1 MAYNAKLIQSRPNTV
16 VEFFAPSADTIAKLD
31 QFKSEGKITSYT
43 LNELDGDFKRTDTVV
58 YNTEADY
65 SACTADSVL
74 TESTNARATHCT
86 NNGISFSLEIGE

>member
-16 VEFFAPSADTIAKLD
+16 VEFWSPSAETIAKLD

-58 YNTEADY
+58 YKTEEDY
-65 SACTADSVL
+65 TACVSDSVL
-74 TESTNARATHCT
+74 TQSTNDRATHCT